1 MYLIDTYDVIVVGAG
16 HAGCEAALA
25 AARMGCRTLLTT
37 ISLDNVAMMPCNPAV
52 GGPGKSH
59 LVKEIDALGGEMGIA
74 ADATAVQMR
83 MLNRGKGPA
92 VYALRAQSD
101 KGAYH
106 RYMKNVVENTEN
118 LDLKQV
124 QVMDIIVEDGKC
136 VGITTELDEEYRAKA
151 VILCTGT
158 YLDSMIIIGDTM
170 YSGGPNGMR
179 PSVGLSANLKKHGL
193 EILRFKTGTPSRVDR
208 RSLHMDKMELEEG
221 DPENHAFS
229 FMSERKD
236 RNKRNCWL
244 TYTNEKTHEI
254 IRENIMRAPKYAG
267 KIHGIG
273 ARYCPSIEDKVVR
286 FADKDRHQLF
296 VEPEGLDTTEM
307 YVQGMSTSMP
317 IDVQYAFLRT
327 IPGFEDVKM
336 MRPAYAIEYDLLDPL
351 QLYPTLEV
359 IKLPGLYSAGQSN
372 GTSGYEEAAAQ
383 GLVAGINAAL
393 KIQGKDPFILARHEA
408 YIGSLVDDLV
418 TKGADEPYRMM
429 TSRSEYRL
437 ILRQDNA
444 DLRLTEKGHSIG
456 LVGEER
462 YARFLERKKKYEE
475 AMDYIRTQRFTPKEE
490 INRALESMGTA
501 PLTTGT
507 GADQILKRPEMTY
520 RKMMEILGCPSFDE
534 EAVEEME
541 ITVKYE
547 GYIARQEAAV
557 RKAARMENEKLPLD
571 MDYLSLDGIS
581 TEARQK
587 MDKIRPLSLG
597 AGGENPRCF
606 PSGYIG
612 ADGVCEAA
620 QRKERRGIKKVKN
633 KNGRP
638 CFGNEEYDF
647 PGGYYFCLNRF
658 FQRMGTML
666 YLKLETVSACRR
678 KFLHH
683 CLKYMN

>member
-37 ISLDNVAMMPCNPAV
+37 ISLDNVAMMPCNPAI

-106 RYMKNVVENTEN
+106 RYMKNVVENTDN

-158 YLDSMIIIGDTM
+158 YLESMIIIGDTM

-179 PSVGLSANLKKHGL
+179 SSVGLSANLKKHGL

-393 KIQGKDPFILARHEA
+393 KIQGGEPFILGRHEA

-490 INRALESMGTA
+490 INQALESMGTA

-520 RKMMEILGCPSFDE
+520 RKMMEMLGCPAFDE

-581 TEARQK
+581 TEAKQK

-597 AGGENPRCF
+597 QAARIPGVSP
-606 PSGYIG
+606 
-612 ADGVCEAA
+612 ADISVLMVYVK
-620 QRKERRGIKKVKN
+620 QRKGKK
-633 KNGRP
+633 GA
-638 CFGNEEYDF
+638 E
-647 PGGYYFCLNRF
+647 
-658 FQRMGTML
+658 
-666 YLKLETVSACRR
+666 
-678 KFLHH
+678 
-683 CLKYMN
+683 

>member
-59 LVKEIDALGGEMGIA
+59 LVKEIDALGGKMGIA

-597 AGGENPRCF
+597 QAARIPGVSP
-606 PSGYIG
+606 
-612 ADGVCEAA
+612 ADISVLMVYVK
-620 QRKERRGIKKVKN
+620 QRKGKK
-633 KNGRP
+633 GA
-638 CFGNEEYDF
+638 E
-647 PGGYYFCLNRF
+647 
-658 FQRMGTML
+658 
-666 YLKLETVSACRR
+666 
-678 KFLHH
+678 
-683 CLKYMN
+683 

>member
-37 ISLDNVAMMPCNPAV
+37 ISLDNVAMMPCNPAI

-59 LVKEIDALGGEMGIA
+59 LVKEIDALGGEMGMA
-74 ADATAVQMR
+74 ADATAIQMR

-92 VYALRAQSD
+92 VYSLRAQSD

-106 RYMKNVVENTEN
+106 RYMKNVVENTDN

-136 VGITTELDEEYRAKA
+136 VGINTELDEEYRAKA

-597 AGGENPRCF
+597 QAARIPGVSP
-606 PSGYIG
+606 
-612 ADGVCEAA
+612 ADISVLMVYVK
-620 QRKERRGIKKVKN
+620 QRKGKK
-633 KNGRP
+633 GA
-638 CFGNEEYDF
+638 E
-647 PGGYYFCLNRF
+647 
-658 FQRMGTML
+658 
-666 YLKLETVSACRR
+666 
-678 KFLHH
+678 
-683 CLKYMN
+683 

>member
-520 RKMMEILGCPSFDE
+520 WKMMEMLGCPAFDE

-557 RKAARMENEKLPLD
+557 RKAARMENEKLPPD
-571 MDYLSLDGIS
+571 MDYLFLDGIS
-581 TEARQK
+581 TEAKQK

-597 AGGENPRCF
+597 QAARIPGVSP
-606 PSGYIG
+606 
-612 ADGVCEAA
+612 ADISVLMVYVK
-620 QRKERRGIKKVKN
+620 QRKGKK
-633 KNGRP
+633 
-638 CFGNEEYDF
+638 
-647 PGGYYFCLNRF
+647 
-658 FQRMGTML
+658 
-666 YLKLETVSACRR
+666 SAE
-678 KFLHH
+678 
-683 CLKYMN
+683 

>member
-37 ISLDNVAMMPCNPAV
+37 ISLDNVAMMPCNPAI

-106 RYMKNVVENTEN
+106 RYMKNVVENTDN

-136 VGITTELDEEYRAKA
+136 VGINTELDEEYRAKA

-286 FADKDRHQLF
+286 FSDKDRHQLF

-520 RKMMEILGCPSFDE
+520 RKMMEMLGCPAFDE

-557 RKAARMENEKLPLD
+557 RKAARMENEKLPPD

-597 AGGENPRCF
+597 QAARIPGVSP
-606 PSGYIG
+606 
-612 ADGVCEAA
+612 ADISVLMVYVK
-620 QRKERRGIKKVKN
+620 QRKGKK
-633 KNGRP
+633 GA
-638 CFGNEEYDF
+638 E
-647 PGGYYFCLNRF
+647 
-658 FQRMGTML
+658 
-666 YLKLETVSACRR
+666 
-678 KFLHH
+678 
-683 CLKYMN
+683 

>member
-106 RYMKNVVENTEN
+106 RYMKNVAENTDN

-520 RKMMEILGCPSFDE
+520 WKMMEMLGCPAFDE

-557 RKAARMENEKLPLD
+557 RKAARMENEKLPPD

-597 AGGENPRCF
+597 QAARIPGVSP
-606 PSGYIG
+606 
-612 ADGVCEAA
+612 ADISVLMVYVK
-620 QRKERRGIKKVKN
+620 QRKGKK
-633 KNGRP
+633 GA
-638 CFGNEEYDF
+638 E
-647 PGGYYFCLNRF
+647 
-658 FQRMGTML
+658 
-666 YLKLETVSACRR
+666 
-678 KFLHH
+678 
-683 CLKYMN
+683 

>member
-490 INRALESMGTA
+490 INQALESMGTA

-547 GYIARQEAAV
+547 GYMARQEAAV

-597 AGGENPRCF
+597 QAARIPGVSP
-606 PSGYIG
+606 
-612 ADGVCEAA
+612 ADISVLMVYVK
-620 QRKERRGIKKVKN
+620 QRKGKK
-633 KNGRP
+633 GA
-638 CFGNEEYDF
+638 E
-647 PGGYYFCLNRF
+647 
-658 FQRMGTML
+658 
-666 YLKLETVSACRR
+666 
-678 KFLHH
+678 
-683 CLKYMN
+683 

>member
-37 ISLDNVAMMPCNPAV
+37 ISLDNVAMMPCNPAI

-106 RYMKNVVENTEN
+106 RYMKNVVENTDN

-158 YLDSMIIIGDTM
+158 YLESMIIIGDTM

-179 PSVGLSANLKKHGL
+179 SSVGLSANLKKHGL

-208 RSLHMDKMELEEG
+208 RSLHLEGMELEEG

-244 TYTNEKTHEI
+244 TYTNEKTHDI

-393 KIQGKDPFILARHEA
+393 KMQGGEPFILGRHEA

-490 INRALESMGTA
+490 INQALESMGTA

-520 RKMMEILGCPSFDE
+520 RKMMEMLGCPAFDE

-581 TEARQK
+581 TEAKQK

-597 AGGENPRCF
+597 QAARIPGVSP
-606 PSGYIG
+606 
-612 ADGVCEAA
+612 ADISVLMVYVK
-620 QRKERRGIKKVKN
+620 QRKGKK
-633 KNGRP
+633 GA
-638 CFGNEEYDF
+638 E
-647 PGGYYFCLNRF
+647 
-658 FQRMGTML
+658 
-666 YLKLETVSACRR
+666 
-678 KFLHH
+678 
-683 CLKYMN
+683 

>member
-106 RYMKNVVENTEN
+106 RYMKNVVENTDN

-136 VGITTELDEEYRAKA
+136 VGINTELDEEYRAKA

-456 LVGEER
+456 LVEEER

-520 RKMMEILGCPSFDE
+520 RKMMEALGCPSFDE

-547 GYIARQEAAV
+547 GYIARQESAV

-597 AGGENPRCF
+597 QAARIPGVSP
-606 PSGYIG
+606 
-612 ADGVCEAA
+612 ADISVLMVYVK
-620 QRKERRGIKKVKN
+620 QRKGKK
-633 KNGRP
+633 GA
-638 CFGNEEYDF
+638 E
-647 PGGYYFCLNRF
+647 
-658 FQRMGTML
+658 
-666 YLKLETVSACRR
+666 
-678 KFLHH
+678 
-683 CLKYMN
+683 

>member
-106 RYMKNVVENTEN
+106 RYMKNVVENTDN

-136 VGITTELDEEYRAKA
+136 VGIATELDEEYRAKA

-520 RKMMEILGCPSFDE
+520 RKMMEMLGCPAFDE

-597 AGGENPRCF
+597 QAARIPGVSP
-606 PSGYIG
+606 
-612 ADGVCEAA
+612 ADISVLMVYVK
-620 QRKERRGIKKVKN
+620 QRKGKK
-633 KNGRP
+633 GA
-638 CFGNEEYDF
+638 E
-647 PGGYYFCLNRF
+647 
-658 FQRMGTML
+658 
-666 YLKLETVSACRR
+666 
-678 KFLHH
+678 
-683 CLKYMN
+683 

>member
-170 YSGGPNGMR
+170 YSGGPNGMC

-597 AGGENPRCF
+597 QAARIPGVSP
-606 PSGYIG
+606 
-612 ADGVCEAA
+612 ADISVLMVYVK
-620 QRKERRGIKKVKN
+620 QRKGKK
-633 KNGRP
+633 GA
-638 CFGNEEYDF
+638 E
-647 PGGYYFCLNRF
+647 
-658 FQRMGTML
+658 
-666 YLKLETVSACRR
+666 
-678 KFLHH
+678 
-683 CLKYMN
+683 

>member
-16 HAGCEAALA
+16 HAGCEAVLA

-37 ISLDNVAMMPCNPAV
+37 ISLDNVAMMPCNPAI

-106 RYMKNVVENTEN
+106 RYMKNVVENTDN

-475 AMDYIRTQRFTPKEE
+475 VMDYIRTQRFTPKEE

-520 RKMMEILGCPSFDE
+520 RKMMEMLGCPAFDE

-557 RKAARMENEKLPLD
+557 RKAARMENEKLPPD

-597 AGGENPRCF
+597 QAARIPGVSP
-606 PSGYIG
+606 
-612 ADGVCEAA
+612 ADISVLMVYVK
-620 QRKERRGIKKVKN
+620 QRKGKK
-633 KNGRP
+633 GA
-638 CFGNEEYDF
+638 E
-647 PGGYYFCLNRF
+647 
-658 FQRMGTML
+658 
-666 YLKLETVSACRR
+666 
-678 KFLHH
+678 
-683 CLKYMN
+683 

>member
-37 ISLDNVAMMPCNPAV
+37 ISLDNVAMMPCNPAI
-52 GGPGKSH
+52 GGAGKSH

-106 RYMKNVVENTEN
+106 RYMKNVVENTDN

-520 RKMMEILGCPSFDE
+520 WKMMEMLGCPAFDE

-557 RKAARMENEKLPLD
+557 RKAARMENEKLPPD

-597 AGGENPRCF
+597 QAARIPGVSP
-606 PSGYIG
+606 
-612 ADGVCEAA
+612 ADISVLMVYVK
-620 QRKERRGIKKVKN
+620 QRKGKK
-633 KNGRP
+633 GA
-638 CFGNEEYDF
+638 E
-647 PGGYYFCLNRF
+647 
-658 FQRMGTML
+658 
-666 YLKLETVSACRR
+666 
-678 KFLHH
+678 
-683 CLKYMN
+683 

>member
-106 RYMKNVVENTEN
+106 RYMKNVVENTDN

-136 VGITTELDEEYRAKA
+136 VGIATELDEEYRAKA

-158 YLDSMIIIGDTM
+158 YLESMIIIGDTM

-393 KIQGKDPFILARHEA
+393 KIQGGEPFILGRHEA

-520 RKMMEILGCPSFDE
+520 RKMMETLGCPAFDE

-597 AGGENPRCF
+597 QAARIPGVSP
-606 PSGYIG
+606 
-612 ADGVCEAA
+612 ADISVLMVYVK
-620 QRKERRGIKKVKN
+620 QRKGKK
-633 KNGRP
+633 GA
-638 CFGNEEYDF
+638 E
-647 PGGYYFCLNRF
+647 
-658 FQRMGTML
+658 
-666 YLKLETVSACRR
+666 
-678 KFLHH
+678 
-683 CLKYMN
+683 

>member
-37 ISLDNVAMMPCNPAV
+37 ISLDNVAMMPCNPAI

-244 TYTNEKTHEI
+244 TYTNEKTHDI

-520 RKMMEILGCPSFDE
+520 RKMMEMLGCPAFDE

-597 AGGENPRCF
+597 QAARIPGVSP
-606 PSGYIG
+606 
-612 ADGVCEAA
+612 ADISVLMVYVK
-620 QRKERRGIKKVKN
+620 QRKGKK
-633 KNGRP
+633 
-638 CFGNEEYDF
+638 
-647 PGGYYFCLNRF
+647 
-658 FQRMGTML
+658 
-666 YLKLETVSACRR
+666 SAE
-678 KFLHH
+678 
-683 CLKYMN
+683 

>member
-106 RYMKNVVENTEN
+106 RYMKNVVENTDN

-136 VGITTELDEEYRAKA
+136 VGIATELDEEYRAKA

-158 YLDSMIIIGDTM
+158 YLESMIIIGDTM

-393 KIQGKDPFILARHEA
+393 KIQGGEPFILGRHEA

-490 INRALESMGTA
+490 INQALESMGTA

-520 RKMMEILGCPSFDE
+520 RKMMETLGCPAFDE

-581 TEARQK
+581 TEAKQK

-597 AGGENPRCF
+597 QAARIPGVSP
-606 PSGYIG
+606 
-612 ADGVCEAA
+612 ADISVLMVYVK
-620 QRKERRGIKKVKN
+620 QRKGKK
-633 KNGRP
+633 GA
-638 CFGNEEYDF
+638 E
-647 PGGYYFCLNRF
+647 
-658 FQRMGTML
+658 
-666 YLKLETVSACRR
+666 
-678 KFLHH
+678 
-683 CLKYMN
+683 

>member
-1 MYLIDTYDVIVVGAG
+1 MYLIDTYDVIVIGAG

-37 ISLDNVAMMPCNPAV
+37 ISLDNVAMMPCNPAI

-106 RYMKNVVENTEN
+106 RYMKNVVENTDN

-490 INRALESMGTA
+490 INQALESMGTA

-520 RKMMEILGCPSFDE
+520 RKMMEMLGCPAFDE

-557 RKAARMENEKLPLD
+557 RKAARMENEKLPPD

-581 TEARQK
+581 TEAKQK

-597 AGGENPRCF
+597 QAARIPGVSP
-606 PSGYIG
+606 
-612 ADGVCEAA
+612 ADISVLMVYVK
-620 QRKERRGIKKVKN
+620 QRKGKK
-633 KNGRP
+633 GA
-638 CFGNEEYDF
+638 E
-647 PGGYYFCLNRF
+647 
-658 FQRMGTML
+658 
-666 YLKLETVSACRR
+666 
-678 KFLHH
+678 
-683 CLKYMN
+683 

>member
-106 RYMKNVVENTEN
+106 RYMKNVVENTDN

-136 VGITTELDEEYRAKA
+136 VGINTELDEEYRAKA

-520 RKMMEILGCPSFDE
+520 RKMMEMLDCPAFDE

-547 GYIARQEAAV
+547 GYMARQEAAV
-557 RKAARMENEKLPLD
+557 RKAARMENEKLPPD

-597 AGGENPRCF
+597 QAARIPGVSP
-606 PSGYIG
+606 
-612 ADGVCEAA
+612 ADISVLMVYVK
-620 QRKERRGIKKVKN
+620 QRKGKK
-633 KNGRP
+633 GA
-638 CFGNEEYDF
+638 E
-647 PGGYYFCLNRF
+647 
-658 FQRMGTML
+658 
-666 YLKLETVSACRR
+666 
-678 KFLHH
+678 
-683 CLKYMN
+683 

>member
-25 AARMGCRTLLTT
+25 AARMGCRTLLAT

-462 YARFLERKKKYEE
+462 YARFLDRKKKYEE

-520 RKMMEILGCPSFDE
+520 RKMMEMLGCPAFDE

-581 TEARQK
+581 TEAKQK

-597 AGGENPRCF
+597 QAARIPGVSP
-606 PSGYIG
+606 
-612 ADGVCEAA
+612 ADISVLMVYVK
-620 QRKERRGIKKVKN
+620 QRKGKK
-633 KNGRP
+633 GA
-638 CFGNEEYDF
+638 E
-647 PGGYYFCLNRF
+647 
-658 FQRMGTML
+658 
-666 YLKLETVSACRR
+666 
-678 KFLHH
+678 
-683 CLKYMN
+683 

>member
-124 QVMDIIVEDGKC
+124 QVMDIIVGDGKC

-597 AGGENPRCF
+597 QAARIPGVSP
-606 PSGYIG
+606 
-612 ADGVCEAA
+612 ADISVLMVYVK
-620 QRKERRGIKKVKN
+620 QRKGKK
-633 KNGRP
+633 GA
-638 CFGNEEYDF
+638 E
-647 PGGYYFCLNRF
+647 
-658 FQRMGTML
+658 
-666 YLKLETVSACRR
+666 
-678 KFLHH
+678 
-683 CLKYMN
+683 

>member
-557 RKAARMENEKLPLD
+557 RKAARMENEKLPPD

-587 MDKIRPLSLG
+587 MDKIRPFSLG
-597 AGGENPRCF
+597 QAARIPGVSP
-606 PSGYIG
+606 
-612 ADGVCEAA
+612 ADISVLMVYVK
-620 QRKERRGIKKVKN
+620 QRKGKK
-633 KNGRP
+633 GA
-638 CFGNEEYDF
+638 E
-647 PGGYYFCLNRF
+647 
-658 FQRMGTML
+658 
-666 YLKLETVSACRR
+666 
-678 KFLHH
+678 
-683 CLKYMN
+683 

>member
-106 RYMKNVVENTEN
+106 RYMKNVVENTDN

-208 RSLHMDKMELEEG
+208 RSLHLDKMELEEG

-520 RKMMEILGCPSFDE
+520 WKMMEMLGCPAFDE

-557 RKAARMENEKLPLD
+557 RKAARMENEKLPPD

-597 AGGENPRCF
+597 QAARIPGVSP
-606 PSGYIG
+606 
-612 ADGVCEAA
+612 ADISVLMVYVK
-620 QRKERRGIKKVKN
+620 QRKGKK
-633 KNGRP
+633 GA
-638 CFGNEEYDF
+638 E
-647 PGGYYFCLNRF
+647 
-658 FQRMGTML
+658 
-666 YLKLETVSACRR
+666 
-678 KFLHH
+678 
-683 CLKYMN
+683 

>member
-106 RYMKNVVENTEN
+106 RYMKNVLENTDN

-136 VGITTELDEEYRAKA
+136 VGMTTELDEEYRAKA

-208 RSLHMDKMELEEG
+208 RSLHLDKMELEEG
-221 DPENHAFS
+221 DPEDHAFS

-244 TYTNEKTHEI
+244 TYTNEKTHDI

-462 YARFLERKKKYEE
+462 YARFLDRKKKYEE

-520 RKMMEILGCPSFDE
+520 RKMMEMLGCPAFDE

-581 TEARQK
+581 TEAKQK

-597 AGGENPRCF
+597 QAARIPGVSP
-606 PSGYIG
+606 
-612 ADGVCEAA
+612 ADISVLMVYVK
-620 QRKERRGIKKVKN
+620 QRKGKK
-633 KNGRP
+633 GA
-638 CFGNEEYDF
+638 E
-647 PGGYYFCLNRF
+647 
-658 FQRMGTML
+658 
-666 YLKLETVSACRR
+666 
-678 KFLHH
+678 
-683 CLKYMN
+683 

>member
-101 KGAYH
+101 KAAYH
-106 RYMKNVVENTEN
+106 RYMKNVVENTNN

-136 VGITTELDEEYRAKA
+136 VGINTELDEEYRAKA

-158 YLDSMIIIGDTM
+158 YLDSMIIIGDTI

-336 MRPAYAIEYDLLDPL
+336 MRPAYAIEYDLLNPL

-490 INRALESMGTA
+490 INQALESMGTA

-520 RKMMEILGCPSFDE
+520 RKMMEMLGCPAFDE

-597 AGGENPRCF
+597 QAARIPGVSP
-606 PSGYIG
+606 
-612 ADGVCEAA
+612 ADISVLMVYVK
-620 QRKERRGIKKVKN
+620 QRKGKK
-633 KNGRP
+633 GA
-638 CFGNEEYDF
+638 E
-647 PGGYYFCLNRF
+647 
-658 FQRMGTML
+658 
-666 YLKLETVSACRR
+666 
-678 KFLHH
+678 
-683 CLKYMN
+683 

>member
-106 RYMKNVVENTEN
+106 RYMKNVVENTDN

-136 VGITTELDEEYRAKA
+136 VGMTTELDEEYRAKA

-520 RKMMEILGCPSFDE
+520 RKMMEMLGCPAFDE

-597 AGGENPRCF
+597 QAARIPGVSP
-606 PSGYIG
+606 
-612 ADGVCEAA
+612 ADILVLMVYVK
-620 QRKERRGIKKVKN
+620 QRKGKK
-633 KNGRP
+633 G
-638 CFGNEEYDF
+638 EE
-647 PGGYYFCLNRF
+647 
-658 FQRMGTML
+658 
-666 YLKLETVSACRR
+666 
-678 KFLHH
+678 
-683 CLKYMN
+683 

>member
-1 MYLIDTYDVIVVGAG
+1 MYLIDTYDVIVIGAG

-37 ISLDNVAMMPCNPAV
+37 ISLDNVAMMPCNPAI

-136 VGITTELDEEYRAKA
+136 VGIATELDEEYRAKA

-456 LVGEER
+456 LVGEKR

-520 RKMMEILGCPSFDE
+520 RKMMEMLGCPAFDE

-557 RKAARMENEKLPLD
+557 RKAARMENEKLPPD

-597 AGGENPRCF
+597 QAARIPGVSP
-606 PSGYIG
+606 
-612 ADGVCEAA
+612 ADISVLMVYVK
-620 QRKERRGIKKVKN
+620 QRKGKK
-633 KNGRP
+633 GA
-638 CFGNEEYDF
+638 E
-647 PGGYYFCLNRF
+647 
-658 FQRMGTML
+658 
-666 YLKLETVSACRR
+666 
-678 KFLHH
+678 
-683 CLKYMN
+683 